1 MSNCIVCSRQAY
13 HREKYNPTLQFCDS
27 KCQFIHYA
35 LVAAGGK
42 RERDEEEKVE
52 PGVDFTGHLNADTLI
67 AIIERFNDIRDLFKV
82 CGMNKYMRSLCKER
96 HFQLYYLS
104 DTKRLRRFVRYL
116 DDMVNAY
123 RLPKSTEHLNS
134 WIAIL
139 KRDLKYNGIPPALQR
154 LAAKTKNAV
163 LLDYLLEDFVF
174 VVDEDGNDDPKKYD
188 MYSDLLLCGNN
199 DLLLK
204 YFQKHGNLNNWDE
217 SAFYESA
224 IHSNNIEMVRFVC
237 ERNRYQPIKALS
249 VINSLES
256 KFFEESR
263 VSPEWLLLLYP
274 LFVNKVYFW
283 SSMMFNL
290 QEALYIVRPKIG
302 HVIAGYTHVLAN
314 GRLLSTNVLTV
325 YANYVG
331 SALPTHHLT
340 NTLQSYRYS
349 LDHPNLKQLLIH
361 PLITNDMKIQ
371 FFTNLNVRYVPDSEL
386 IGWMIHNKAI
396 DLAQDGYAWFYMIQ
410 FDKDRVRALFKAY
423 PPLEQQLRE
432 DEVIH

>member
-116 DDMVNAY
+116 YDMVNAY

-174 VVDEDGNDDPKKYD
+174 VDDEDGNDDPKKYD
-188 MYSDLLLCGNN
+188 MYSDLLLCGDM

-204 YFQKHGNLNNWDE
+204 YFQKHGNVNNWDE
-217 SAFYESA
+217 STFYESA
-224 IHSNNIEMVRFVC
+224 IRSDNLEMVRFVC
-237 ERNRYQPIKALS
+237 ERNQYRPFKALS
-249 VINSLES
+249 VIHALES
-256 KFFEESR
+256 KFLEESR
-263 VSPEWLLLLYP
+263 VSPEWLMLLYP
-274 LFVNKVYFW
+274 LFVKKVYFW
-283 SSMMFNL
+283 RHMLSDGL
-290 QEALYIVRPKIG
+290 LEALDIVRPKIG
-302 HVIAGYTHVLAN
+302 HVIAGYTYALSN
-314 GRLLSTNVLTV
+314 NRLFSTNVINA

-331 SALPTHHLT
+331 SALPTHHLI
-340 NTLQSYRYS
+340 NTLNVYRHH

-361 PLITNDMKIQ
+361 TLITDDMKIQ
-371 FFTNLNVRYVPDSEL
+371 FFYKFERQ
-386 IGWMIHNKAI
+386 I
-396 DLAQDGYAWFYMIQ
+396 
-410 FDKDRVRALFKAY
+410 
-423 PPLEQQLRE
+423 
-432 DEVIH
+432 